1 MTALLS
7 DPVDIAV
14 VDYGMG
20 NRRSVEKALERVGA
34 SACVTSDA
42 GRLRAAAG
50 LVVPGVG
57 SFPRA
62 MANLREL
69 RLDELLLER
78 VAGGTPVLGVCLGMQ
93 LAFERSSEHGGS
105 EGLGI
110 LAGEVRELRAGSR
123 KRPHIGWNRPVRAL
137 RLLPR
142 ALLRGRAGALAGRA
156 GCLRV
161 RRAVRE
167 RRRQG
172 FLLRRAVSPGE
183 VIRRRAAPARKL
195 RTHLCC
201 RAHAQQPVRLYPAI
215 DILDGNAVRLL
226 RGDFDAKTIYESDPL
241 AAARA
246 WVQAGARH
254 LHVVDLDGA
263 RGGEP
268 VNLAHLRR
276 ISGELDVVVQYGGG
290 LRSAAAVRDALRAG
304 AARVVLGTAAFADT
318 GLLEEA
324 LGAHGPERVL
334 VSVDARGGRVA
345 TSGWTDRTDLGALDA
360 LASLQRRGVERFV
373 FTDVDRDGM
382 LEGPRLEEVRRLAA
396 AVEGTLVYSG
406 GIGRLRDL
414 EGLARLGA
422 PNIDGVIVGKA
433 LYERR
438 FTVAEAQQAL
448 AA

>member
-1 MTALLS
+1 M
-7 DPVDIAV
+7 
-14 VDYGMG
+14 
-20 NRRSVEKALERVGA
+20 
-34 SACVTSDA
+34 
-42 GRLRAAAG
+42 
-50 LVVPGVG
+50 
-57 SFPRA
+57 
-62 MANLREL
+62 
-69 RLDELLLER
+69 
-78 VAGGTPVLGVCLGMQ
+78 
-93 LAFERSSEHGGS
+93 
-105 EGLGI
+105 
-110 LAGEVRELRAGSR
+110 
-123 KRPHIGWNRPVRAL
+123 
-137 RLLPR
+137 
-142 ALLRGRAGALAGRA
+142 
-156 GCLRV
+156 
-161 RRAVRE
+161 
-167 RRRQG
+167 
-172 FLLRRAVSPGE
+172 
-183 VIRRRAAPARKL
+183 
-195 RTHLCC
+195 
-201 RAHAQQPVRLYPAI
+201 RLYPAI
-215 DILDGNAVRLL
+215 DILDGNAVRLV
-226 RGDFDAKTIYESDPL
+226 RGDFDAKTVYESDPL

-246 WVQAGARH
+246 WAQAGARH

-290 LRSAAAVRDALRAG
+290 LRSAAAVRDALQAG

-360 LASLQRRGVERFV
+360 LASLQRRGVEHFV

-438 FTVAEAQQAL
+438 FTVAEAQRAL

>member
-1 MTALLS
+1 
-7 DPVDIAV
+7 
-14 VDYGMG
+14 
-20 NRRSVEKALERVGA
+20 
-34 SACVTSDA
+34 
-42 GRLRAAAG
+42 
-50 LVVPGVG
+50 
-57 SFPRA
+57 
-62 MANLREL
+62 
-69 RLDELLLER
+69 
-78 VAGGTPVLGVCLGMQ
+78 
-93 LAFERSSEHGGS
+93 
-105 EGLGI
+105 
-110 LAGEVRELRAGSR
+110 
-123 KRPHIGWNRPVRAL
+123 
-137 RLLPR
+137 
-142 ALLRGRAGALAGRA
+142 
-156 GCLRV
+156 
-161 RRAVRE
+161 
-167 RRRQG
+167 
-172 FLLRRAVSPGE
+172 
-183 VIRRRAAPARKL
+183 
-195 RTHLCC
+195 
-201 RAHAQQPVRLYPAI
+201 VRLYPAI
-215 DILDGNAVRLL
+215 DILDGNAVRLV
-226 RGDFDAKTIYESDPL
+226 RGDFDAKTVYESDPL

-246 WVQAGARH
+246 WAQAGARH

-290 LRSAAAVRDALRAG
+290 LRSAAAVRDALQAG

-324 LGAHGPERVL
+324 LGVHGPERVL

-345 TSGWTDRTDLGALDA
+345 TSGWTDRTELDALDA

-406 GIGRLRDL
+406 GIGRLQDL

-438 FTVAEAQQAL
+438 FTVAEAQRAL